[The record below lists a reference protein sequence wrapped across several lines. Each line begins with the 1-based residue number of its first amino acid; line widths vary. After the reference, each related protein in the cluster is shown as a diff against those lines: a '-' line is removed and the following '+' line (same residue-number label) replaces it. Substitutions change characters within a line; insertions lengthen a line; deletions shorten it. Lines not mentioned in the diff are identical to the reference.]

1 MIFLSAQQHL
11 ARIQQ
16 LQQLGQLAEA
26 ERACREALLSM
37 PNSPD
42 ILSLHGVLL
51 SHLGRH
57 TEALNQLTRASAS
70 APQDHVIL
78 FNLGSVYAGMERFKE
93 AEDCFR
99 RVLAISPSLPE
110 GHYNLGN
117 ALKDQERFDEAAAA
131 YRKAIQLR
139 SSYAAAWS
147 NLGSIFLHMVNLPEA
162 KGAIQRALALNQKSP
177 SALNNYATILR
188 NEGQL
193 AKAIDHCVAALS
205 INPNHAESYFTL
217 GSALIASLDYAKA
230 IMAYEKGA
238 ALKPASKA
246 TLFELVNAY
255 AAAGVHAGIVEGLAR
270 ILKIDPNDAR
280 AQMFLGITQMERGF
294 YDEAYEAFRQSIAAV
309 DDPAVKIRRALSVPP
324 IVASAGDIANL
335 RDGIEKQLD
344 ALMTETGII
353 ADPYHAQLGANF
365 FLAYHAKNDR
375 DLQKKV
381 ALLYRKYA
389 PSLNFVAPHC
399 SRNRAD
405 RPKLKV
411 GFVSRY
417 ISRHSVSIAYG
428 DVINALSAEADIE
441 TYLISTTDFSNASV
455 KEMFSA
461 FKGTFV
467 CIPASLAYAQQAIAM
482 IELDVLIYL
491 DVGMDPLTFLLAFAR
506 LAPAQCVMGGHPD
519 TTGVDTIDYFISAA
533 KVEPEDGD
541 SHYSETLVRM
551 ESGGFSFPRPEVPN
565 TFKSRA
571 ELGLPLEGNL
581 YFCPMML
588 QKIHP
593 DFDGTVGRI
602 LELDPTSHIVM
613 CESFQHPQWGV
624 LLRERFARV
633 LPAAAR
639 ERVVFIPWIRDKN
652 DFLSAIA
659 ISSVILDP
667 FHFGIGTTGSFCFA
681 VGTPMVTLPGEFM
694 RGRVGLMYCRMLNLM
709 ECVADSPESY
719 ARLAVEIATTP
730 ERRNALQK
738 KIIANNSAIF
748 ENKQSSNELAEF
760 IRRTASQ
767 AEPQARQEKASA

>member
-1 MIFLSAQQHL
+1 MNFLSPQQHL
-11 ARIQQ
+11 AHIRQ
-16 LQQLGQLAEA
+16 LQQLGQLAEG
-26 ERACREALLSM
+26 ERACREALLSL
-37 PNSPD
+37 PNSPE
-42 ILSLHGVLL
+42 ILGLHGVLL
-51 SHLGRH
+51 SQLGRH
-57 TEALNQLTRASAS
+57 AEALDQLIHASAL
-70 APQDHVIL
+70 APKDHVIL

-99 RVLAISPSLPE
+99 RVLAISPSIPE

-117 ALKDQERFDEAAAA
+117 ALKDQGRFEEAAAA

-139 SSYAAAWS
+139 SSYASAWS
-147 NLGSIFLHMVNLPEA
+147 NLGSIFLHRVNLPEA
-162 KGAIQRALALNQKSP
+162 KNAIQRALALNQKSP

-230 IMAYEKGA
+230 IIAYEKGA

-255 AAAGVHAGIVEGLAR
+255 AAAGVHEGIVATLDR
-270 ILKIDPNDAR
+270 ILNLDPSDAR
-280 AQMFLGITQMERGF
+280 AHMFLGITQMERGF
-294 YDEAYEAFRQSIAAV
+294 YDEAYKAFKESVASV
-309 DDPAVKIRRALSVPP
+309 EDPAVKIRQALSIPP
-324 IVASAGDIANL
+324 IVASAANISSL
-335 RDGIEKQLD
+335 RSALEKQLEV
-344 ALMTETGII
+344 LMHGEGTI
-353 ADPYHAQLGANF
+353 ADPYQAQLGANF

-375 DLQKKV
+375 DLQTKI
-381 ALLYRKYA
+381 AQLYRKYA

-399 SRNRAD
+399 EGAPKIH
-405 RPKLKV
+405 PKLRV

-417 ISRHSVSIAYG
+417 INRHSVSIAYA
-428 DVINALSAEADIE
+428 DVISAISAEADIDA
-441 TYLISTTDFSNASV
+441 YLISTTDYSNASV
-455 KEMFSA
+455 KEMFSE

-467 CIPASLAYAQQAIAM
+467 CIPASLAYAQQAVSM

-519 TTGVDTIDYFISAA
+519 TTGVDTLDYFISAA

-551 ESGGFSFPRPEVPN
+551 ESGGFNFPKPEVPAVLK
-565 TFKSRA
+565 TRK
-571 ELGLPLEGNL
+571 ELGLPETGNL

-593 DFDGTVGRI
+593 DFDATVGRI
-602 LELDPTSHIVM
+602 LELDPSGYVVM
-613 CESFQHPQWGV
+613 CESFQHPHWGV

-633 LPAAAR
+633 LSPEVR
-639 ERVVFIPWIRDKN
+639 DRVIFIPWIRDKA
-652 DFLSAIA
+652 DFMSAIA

-681 VGTPMVTLPGEFM
+681 AGTPMVTMPGEFM
-694 RGRVGLMYCRMLNLM
+694 RGRVGLMYCRMLDLM
-709 ECVADSPESY
+709 DCVADTPEAY
-719 ARLAVEIATTP
+719 AQLAVRIATTP
-730 ERRNALQK
+730 QLRDELRTRIL
-738 KIIANNSAIF
+738 ANNKAIF
-748 ENKQSSNELAEF
+748 ENKQSANELAEF
-760 IRRTASQ
+760 VRTAASKAKNNAI
-767 AEPQARQEKASA
+767 AEPASA